1 METTNRTSNWV
12 GAGLIVQPNV
22 VAGTEFFVDNTNGS
36 NSNGGRSWDQAFS
49 TLNYAISQC
58 TDASGDVIYLAPW
71 HAETLNDAGTVS
83 GTTTDECV
91 IDKTHIS
98 IIGLGEGKNRP
109 TFTLGTDDTTAAIVV
124 TAGTTHVY
132 IYNII
137 VISGLANVA
146 DGITFTST
154 SDGCTI
160 EKCEFRDG
168 GAALELVTAIAIAAD
183 CDDMAILDCNIF
195 TTSGGGCAAGIELA
209 GGSDRIKIIGN
220 TIQGT
225 YSAAAID
232 ADAAASTEMVIM
244 NNIICNQ
251 GALALGLDGGCTGIN
266 AYNGIAGT
274 TSIAAAMTDESAM
287 WNFENYV
294 TGEDGGSGLLDP
306 TADGD

>member
-1 METTNRTSNWV
+1 MDAQNTRSRFM
-12 GAGLIVQPNV
+12 GGSLIVQPLL

-36 NSNGGRSWDQAFS
+36 NTTNNGLNWDQAFS

-58 TDASGDVIYLAPW
+58 TDGAGDVIYLAPW
-71 HAETLNDAGTVS
+71 HEETIEDTGTAS
-83 GTTTDECV
+83 GTTTDELV

-98 IIGLGEGKNRP
+98 IIGLGVGENRP
-109 TFTLGTDDTTAAIVV
+109 KFTLEGATDAALVV
-124 TAGTTHVY
+124 TAATTHVY

-137 VISGLANVA
+137 VESNLANVA
-146 DGITFTST
+146 DGITFTAT
-154 SDGCTI
+154 SDGGTI
-160 EKCEFRDG
+160 ENCTFRDG
-168 GAALELVTAIAIAAD
+168 AADEELCVAIAIAAD
-183 CDDMAILDCNIF
+183 CDDMAILNCNF
-195 TTSGGGCAAGIELA
+195 STFAGGGCESAIELA

-225 YSAAAID
+225 YSAAGID

-244 NNIICNQ
+244 HNVITNQ

-266 AYNGIAGT
+266 AYNCIAGT

-294 TGEDGGSGLLDP
+294 TGEDGNSGLLDP